1 MRHLSSENE
10 PKGNLPIT
18 IARPKFRRNSSD
30 PISLAFEKSA
40 FRDPSP
46 GPSESSVLVKMT
58 SHLTSFNVGCW
69 LLYGLSMAGA
79 LCSGVIYIFGIISE
93 VLHKSGYTPSQI
105 DLIFG
110 LGTFGQY
117 FGLLPGFLADRV
129 SSRVTLG
136 YGLLATVMGYGLI
149 LPLLS
154 NAVCVMSPSDQGLV
168 ATADFALGQIFQ
180 LPVSM
185 SGNPAM
191 CSANVISSRSQLSTI
206 LLGVSIILV
215 AQGGVAVHY
224 ATLPLLL
231 RQCDAARRGL
241 VSGTLAAGYGASA
254 VLLSAL
260 YGGIFHNP
268 GSGRPYI
275 LSFMFAIGLTMAVVI
290 CLLLVH
296 FLIFPEPIRDR
307 TKSPKFSPTPQFK
320 IIEEASTTHAAPQKR
335 RLQSLSVEMDPTEI
349 TEHYGTIEPG
359 LREIV
364 RSPKFLM
371 YLLAMSIMQGTC
383 AATVGNVSLLRE
395 ARDKD
400 AYSETS
406 GIGAHSSSLWPL
418 TKVVR
423 FLSIGNFSGRI
434 GAAFVSQYVSETK
447 YHRFFVFTA
456 MAVAVSEFLLLVFPF
471 SDRVFLMALFAIT
484 SCLGTNFA
492 IGPAWV
498 MQNLSSTVFA
508 TLQAVIMCGVAAGA
522 FSLSMLTGSLY
533 EREGIKQRPPQLKLA
548 DDHHFVCRGPT
559 CFRTVQAL
567 EFVANT
573 FSFGLV
579 YFMRKL

>member
-10 PKGNLPIT
+10 LNVNLPIT

-30 PISLAFEKSA
+30 PITFVFEKSS

-46 GPSESSVLVKMT
+46 AASESRVLIKMT
-58 SHLTSFNVGCW
+58 SHLTSFDVGCW

-129 SSRVTLG
+129 SSRVTLS
-136 YGLLATVMGYGLI
+136 YGLLATVIGYGLI

-154 NAVCVMSPSDQGLV
+154 NAVCVMSPPEQGLV
-168 ATADFALGQIFQ
+168 AIADFAVGRIFQ
-180 LPVSM
+180 LPASM
-185 SGNPAM
+185 SGHPAM
-191 CSANVISSRSQLSTI
+191 CSANVISPRSQLSTV
-206 LLGVSIILV
+206 LLGVAIIFI

-231 RQCDAARRGL
+231 RQCDPARRGL

-260 YGGIFHNP
+260 YGGVFHKP
-268 GSGRPYI
+268 SSGRPYI
-275 LSFMFAIGLTMAVVI
+275 LAFLFAIGMTMAVVI
-290 CLLLVH
+290 CFLLVH
-296 FLIFPEPIRDR
+296 FLIFPEPIRDKA
-307 TKSPKFSPTPQFK
+307 KSPKFSPTPQFK

-335 RLQSLSVEMDPTEI
+335 RLQSLSVEMDSVELSD
-349 TEHYGTIEPG
+349 HYGTIEPG
-359 LREIV
+359 LRQIV
-364 RSPKFLM
+364 RSPKFIM
-371 YLLAMSIMQGTC
+371 YLLATGIMQGTC
-383 AATVGNVSLLRE
+383 AATIGNVSLLRE

-400 AYSETS
+400 ALSETS
-406 GIGAHSSSLWPL
+406 EIGPHSSSLWAL

-447 YHRFFVFTA
+447 YHRFFLFTA
-456 MAVAVSEFLLLVFPF
+456 MTIAISEFLLLVFPF
-471 SDRVFLMALFAIT
+471 SDGVFLMALFAIA

-498 MQNLSSTVFA
+498 MQNLSTTIFA
-508 TLQAVIMCGVAAGA
+508 TLQAIIMCGVAAGT

-533 EREGIKQRPPQLKLA
+533 EREGIKQRPPNLQMA
-548 DDHHFVCRGPT
+548 EDHHLVCRGPT

-573 FSFGLV
+573 FTFGLV